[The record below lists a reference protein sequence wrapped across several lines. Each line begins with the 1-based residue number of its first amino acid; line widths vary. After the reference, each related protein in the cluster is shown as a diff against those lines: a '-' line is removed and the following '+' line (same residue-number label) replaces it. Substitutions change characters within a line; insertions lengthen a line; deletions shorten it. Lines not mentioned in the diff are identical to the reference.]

1 MTIRA
6 ESDAEVINRIS
17 ELLFGYREASNEEIY
32 SKIIMLQEFKAN
44 VAISRIAKTKA
55 KSLQRIARELAK
67 IVDEAE

>member
-6 ESDAEVINRIS
+6 ESDAEFINRIS

-32 SKIIMLQEFKAN
+32 SQIVILQEFKEN
-44 VAISRIAKTKA
+44 VAISRTAKKNA
-55 KSLQRIARELAK
+55 KKLQRLARELAK